1 MGGKKN
7 FWKGVLVGA
16 LAMFSVSLLVGGA
29 LTATFM
35 YLGGRDMFSYN
46 SAGDENSIVDAD
58 TLKKLEE
65 IQKLID
71 ENYLYSDKIDSKLV
85 QEAILRGYVN
95 GLNEPYSVYYN
106 AKETEELFEMT
117 SGTFG
122 GIGVG
127 IQQDKTSGLVTFTT
141 IYKNAPGEKA
151 GFRSGDIVYKVDG
164 EDVSGQDLDT
174 IVSKIRGEIGTEVE
188 ITVVRDGEEY
198 TAKATRALIENDTVH
213 YEMKEDGIGYIQVT
227 AFEEVTYKQFEEAMN
242 DLNKQGMKGLTIDLR
257 NNGGGNLSTVCQMC
271 DLILPKGNIV
281 SIKDKNGNG
290 QSYQSDDKTI
300 LNVPTVVLI
309 NGFSASASEIFAG
322 AIQDYGV
329 GTVVGT
335 TSYGKGLVQ
344 GVFTLS
350 DGTCVKLT
358 TAEYF
363 TANGRNIH
371 GLGIKPDVEIEYKY
385 DASNPLAD
393 NQMDKAL
400 EILKKGM

>member
-16 LAMFSVSLLVGGA
+16 LAMFGVSLVVGGV
-29 LTATFM
+29 LTAAFL
-35 YLGGRDMFSYN
+35 YLGGRNMISYSTTAN
-46 SAGDENSIVDAD
+46 EDSIVDAE

-65 IQKLID
+65 IQKQID
-71 ENYLYSDKIDSKLV
+71 DNYLYSDKIDSKSV
-85 QEAILRGYVN
+85 QEAIIRGYVN
-95 GLNEPYSVYYN
+95 GLNEPYSVYYD
-106 AKETEELFEMT
+106 AKETAALFEMT

-141 IYKNAPGEKA
+141 IYKDAPGEKA
-151 GFRSGDIVYKVDG
+151 GFKSGDIVYKVDG

-213 YEMKEDGIGYIQVT
+213 YEMKADGIGYIQVT

-242 DLNKQGMKGLTIDLR
+242 DLNKQNMKGLVIDLR
-257 NNGGGNLSTVCQMC
+257 NNGGGNLSTVCQMS

-281 SIKDKNGNG
+281 TIKDKNGNG

-300 LNVPTVVLI
+300 LDVPTVVLI

-329 GTVVGT
+329 GTIVGT
-335 TSYGKGLVQ
+335 NSYGKGLVQ

-371 GLGIKPDVEIEYKY
+371 GIGIKPDVEIEYKY
-385 DASNPLAD
+385 DASNPTAD

>member
-16 LAMFSVSLLVGGA
+16 LAMFGISLVVGGV
-29 LTATFM
+29 LTATFL
-35 YLGGRDMFSYN
+35 YLGGRNMISYSTTAN
-46 SAGDENSIVDAD
+46 EDSIVDAE

-65 IQKLID
+65 IQKQID
-71 ENYLYSDKIDSKLV
+71 DNYLYSDKIDSKSV
-85 QEAILRGYVN
+85 QEAIIRGYVN
-95 GLNEPYSVYYN
+95 GLNEPYSVYYD
-106 AKETEELFEMT
+106 AKETAALFEMT

-141 IYKNAPGEKA
+141 IYKDAPGEKA
-151 GFRSGDIVYKVDG
+151 GFKSGDIVYKVDG

-213 YEMKEDGIGYIQVT
+213 YEMKADGIGYIQVT

-242 DLNKQGMKGLTIDLR
+242 DLNKQNMKGLVIDLR
-257 NNGGGNLSTVCQMC
+257 NNGGGNLSTVCQMS

-281 SIKDKNGNG
+281 TIKDKNGNG

-300 LNVPTVVLI
+300 LDVPTVVLI

-329 GTVVGT
+329 GTIVGT
-335 TSYGKGLVQ
+335 NSYGKGLVQ

-371 GLGIKPDVEIEYKY
+371 GIGIKPDVEIEYKY
-385 DASNPLAD
+385 DASNPTAD

>member
-227 AFEEVTYKQFEEAMN
+227 AFEEVTYKQFGEAMN